1 MAKNAPNLIE
11 SWRAVLDSE
20 FQQPYM
26 QSLREFLVQERIAG
40 KAIYPPADLVFN
52 AFNHCAPED
61 IKVVMLGQDPY
72 HGPDQAH
79 GLCFSVPEGVMTP
92 PSLVNIY
99 KELNADIGMPI
110 PPLGN
115 LESWAAQGV
124 FMLNSVLT
132 VAAGQAASHQ
142 KQGWEQFTDKVI
154 HLINERSNNVVFML
168 WGGYA
173 QKKAA
178 FVDTQRHLVLK
189 APHPSPLSAHR
200 GFLGCKHFSQANRWL
215 EEKGM
220 APINWNSVISNG

>member
-11 SWRAVLDSE
+11 PWRAVLDSE

-26 QSLREFLVQERIAG
+26 QSLREFLVQERTAG

-110 PPLGN
+110 PPHGN
-115 LESWAAQGV
+115 LESWGGARRVYVEQCFDGGGR
-124 FMLNSVLT
+124 
-132 VAAGQAASHQ
+132 AGRIPP
-142 KQGWEQFTDKVI
+142 KTRLGTI
-154 HLINERSNNVVFML
+154 H
-168 WGGYA
+168 
-173 QKKAA
+173 
-178 FVDTQRHLVLK
+178 
-189 APHPSPLSAHR
+189 
-200 GFLGCKHFSQANRWL
+200 
-215 EEKGM
+215 
-220 APINWNSVISNG
+220 